1 VHRQRP
7 KLRCNATAYDGV
19 HNSVEAGIDKFEHGD
34 YISESDIKLMLQ
46 YVCKLRPQ
54 EIVDVAGQE
63 EEAANLMVGLSGS
76 GMLFESVSRGNE
88 SYALSDGP
96 AQTDRDNGWGI
107 YYKPNSNPVTFAF
120 EVFDSSYCCL
130 LGCAC

>member
-1 VHRQRP
+1 MTVFTTR
-7 KLRCNATAYDGV
+7 
-19 HNSVEAGIDKFEHGD
+19 
-34 YISESDIKLMLQ
+34 
-46 YVCKLRPQ
+46 LRPASTSSSMATTSPNPTSSSCCSTFVNSGRRDFRLRQCHSYQ